1 MLCIIRYSFFS
12 FFFSS
17 SSFSSCAPRVYIIP
31 VTRTTFKNDSSRW
44 YRPRHG
50 LIKIKK
56 ENDSACSFIGSLFF
70 ADLENEKWARR
81 TKCCAGGFVRIVPED
96 ASKIFAC
103 SSRVFTYSSISWCG
117 RERER
122 KKKVSSP
129 SLWNIRFQ
137 LRQYV
142 NADLRPISCFRVKL
156 NKFLTMDI

>member
-1 MLCIIRYSFFS
+1 MI
-12 FFFSS
+12 SS
-17 SSFSSCAPRVYIIP
+17 P
-31 VTRTTFKNDSSRW
+31 SR
-44 YRPRHG
+44 
-50 LIKIKK
+50 IDKDKE

-70 ADLENEKWARR
+70 ADLENEKWAQR

-103 SSRVFTYSSISWCG
+103 SSRVFTYSSIRDGGGEGRGG
-117 RERER
+117 RE
-122 KKKVSSP
+122 KKISSP

-156 NKFLTMDI
+156 KKWNEGRLKKGRNFKKIDLRL